1 MRHPL
6 KLQQISGKVA
16 ISGGY
21 FTGQQQDSSVINA
34 VHGFTVNKE
43 SIVMMAEVLPA
54 QDYVKAINLTFAQ
67 FYIELHFSEQ
77 GMDEYTRV
85 INELELDT
93 DSIVPRFE
101 HITVNVR

>member
-1 MRHPL
+1 MQHPL

-21 FTGQQQDSSVINA
+21 FVGQQQDSPVMNA

-43 SIVMMAEVLPA
+43 SIVMMAEVLA
-54 QDYVKAINLTFAQ
+54 ARDYLKAINLTFSQ

-77 GMDEYTRV
+77 GLDEYTRV
-85 INELELDT
+85 INELGLDT
-93 DSIVPRFE
+93 DSVVPRFE